1 MNKLVLN
8 LVVAAALGFAGYK
21 LATRYS
27 SGNVPTVDF
36 TSVDPSNQ
44 EPVKACRAQKT
55 CVIAYVA
62 PWCPA
67 CHQFV
72 ANLPQVRERLA
83 SRETGLLLIVGA
95 ESDMQKKV
103 DFVRQLTPSAVLDA
117 PGDTFLKAHKVGY
130 FPTFIVT
137 DSDGTVIAGGKKG
150 RDKLTELLN

>member
-1 MNKLVLN
+1 MNKLVVN
-8 LVVAAALGFAGYK
+8 LVIAAALGFAGYK
-21 LATRYS
+21 LATRVS
-27 SGNVPTVDF
+27 SGNVPAVDF
-36 TSVDPSNQ
+36 SSVDQSNL

-72 ANLPQVRERLA
+72 SKLAQVREKLA
-83 SRETGLLLIVGA
+83 SRDTGLLLIVGA

-103 DFVRQLTPSAVLDA
+103 DFVTQLAPTAVLDA

-137 DSDGTVIAGGKKG
+137 ESDGTVIAGGKKG